1 MKAAV
6 KTIDETAPTF
16 ASLLKFLDKPIRLCG
31 DNYRGAPDAYRAD
44 RRRIVRDRQDA
55 RVLIGLAIAW
65 GAPASALQGASSRLS
80 WSAANGWT
88 YVPGQYYQTEVCAA
102 VANAVS
108 IAIID
113 ARPGPDRVADV
124 LRQLAGT
131 RSGRR
136 LARWFR

>member
-1 MKAAV
+1 MNTAV

-65 GAPASALQGASSRLS
+65 DAPASALQGASSRLS
-80 WSAANGWT
+80 YSAADGWN
-88 YVPGQYYQTEVCAA
+88 YVPGQYYQVEVCAA

-108 IAIID
+108 VAIID
-113 ARPGPDRVADV
+113 ARPVADV
-124 LRQLAGT
+124 LRELAGT